1 MNTEAILK
9 RRSIRKYRSEPVD
22 DDLIRQVLL
31 AGMAAPSAVGTEPWV
46 FVVIRDP
53 AMLARVPEAHP
64 YARMVPEA
72 TFAILVCHDE
82 RIEKGADWYVQDCA
96 AASENLLVA
105 ASALGLGAVWLGVH
119 PVPDLVARMREL
131 VGAPEQVVPLCL
143 ISIGYPA
150 EKKPRADR
158 YEEERVH
165 WERW

>member
-72 TFAILVCHDE
+72 AFAILVCHDE

-105 ASALGLGAVWLGVH
+105 ASALGLGAVWLGVY
-119 PVPDLVARMREL
+119 PRQPRVDGLREL
-131 VGAPEQVVPLCL
+131 LGLESHLMPFSL
-143 ISIGYPA
+143 IPMGWPGEAKPA
-150 EKKPRADR
+150 KRSFKDEKVRF
-158 YEEERVH
+158 V
-165 WERW
+165 